1 MPAFVKVA
9 TVADIPMGTVREV
22 QANGKI
28 IALANVG
35 GEFYAIDNT
44 CLHRGGPLGQGFLEG
59 HVVECPW
66 HGWQYDMKTGE
77 CTFNPDAKVPTY
89 QVKIEGSDILV
100 AV

>member
-1 MPAFVKVA
+1 MPTFVKVA
-9 TVADIPMGTVREV
+9 SVADIPMGTVREV
-22 QANGKI
+22 EANGKV

-35 GEFYAIDNT
+35 GEFYAIDNM

-77 CTFNPDAKVPTY
+77 CTFNPVVKLPTY
-89 QVKIEGSDILV
+89 EVKVEGADLLV
-100 AV
+100 AL